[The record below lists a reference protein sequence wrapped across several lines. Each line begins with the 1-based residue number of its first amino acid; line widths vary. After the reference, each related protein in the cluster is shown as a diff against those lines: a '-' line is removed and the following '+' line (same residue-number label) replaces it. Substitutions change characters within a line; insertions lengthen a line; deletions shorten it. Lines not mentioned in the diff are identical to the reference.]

1 HIKAH
6 CKISETLGREYLCSP
21 KVTISG

>member
-6 CKISETLGREYLCSP
+6 CKISETLGREYLCIP
-21 KVTISG
+21 KKTISG